1 METSTKLAIAGALGL
16 SVGALVFIL
25 IGDGI
30 IYFAN
35 LFGAPSGAAFGS
47 SLVDVGYGIIA
58 LLLIVFVAVVGYLV
72 YQHRQNSSSS
82 WSGL

>member
-35 LFGAPSGAAFGS
+35 LFA
-47 SLVDVGYGIIA
+47 Y
-58 LLLIVFVAVVGYLV
+58 
-72 YQHRQNSSSS
+72 
-82 WSGL
+82 